1 MYICKRETLVK
12 MYVWI
17 GSKDVF
23 FFFLQTLAVISLV
36 IVLFFKKRAVFNKRR
51 EDISAKFLTYIA
63 IIKGLFK
70 NFSLYFHK
78 LLGFKSLFFR
88 KEEE

>member
-1 MYICKRETLVK
+1 

-17 GSKDVF
+17 GSKDVFF

-51 EDISAKFLTYIA
+51 EDISAKYLTYIA
-63 IIKGLFK
+63 TKALFK
-70 NFSLYFHK
+70 NLSFYFHK